1 MICRVRLA
9 TRCVRVQPRGMA
21 QGWTNRILLGQG
33 VELEFWGLLERMGL
47 IMKAVL
53 RWSAILL
60 IGLQLGGCIT
70 DYGPVDTDSVPV
82 PPNAVASKL
91 QTGDELKV
99 IVFGEDQ
106 LSGIYEISPA
116 GTVIMPLIGAIP
128 AVGRT
133 RAEVEHEI
141 TRAYANGKFLQEPK
155 ITVSVTTFRPIY
167 VFGEV
172 GQPGKYPY
180 TNGTDVLTA
189 IATAGGFTYRASKT
203 SVLIRHAGDEVWQ
216 EFSLAAPVL
225 IEPGDLIRV
234 PERYF

>member
-1 MICRVRLA
+1 
-9 TRCVRVQPRGMA
+9 
-21 QGWTNRILLGQG
+21 
-33 VELEFWGLLERMGL
+33 MGDGAK
-47 IMKAVL
+47 MKVFL
-53 RWSAILL
+53 RWGAILL
-60 IGLQLGGCIT
+60 VGLLLTGCIT
-70 DYGPVDTDSVPV
+70 DYGPVATDALPI
-82 PPNAVASKL
+82 PPNAVAAKL
-91 QTGDELKV
+91 QSGDELKV

-116 GTVIMPLIGAIP
+116 GTVVMPLIGAVP
-128 AVGRT
+128 AAGRT

-172 GQPGKYPY
+172 GQPGKYSY
-180 TNGTDVLTA
+180 TNGVDVLTA
-189 IATAGGFTYRASKT
+189 IATAGGFTYRASKS
-203 SVLIRHAGDEVWQ
+203 SVLIRHAGDDVWQ
-216 EFSLAAPVL
+216 EYSLAAPVL

>member
-1 MICRVRLA
+1 MRSSR
-9 TRCVRVQPRGMA
+9 
-21 QGWTNRILLGQG
+21 
-33 VELEFWGLLERMGL
+33 LEFLADCCSGGAK
-47 IMKAVL
+47 MKDYL
-53 RWSAILL
+53 RWGAILL
-60 IGLQLGGCIT
+60 IGLQLSGCIT
-70 DYGPVDTDSVPV
+70 DYGPVATDSVPI
-82 PPNAVASKL
+82 PPNTVASRL

-106 LSGIYEISPA
+106 LSGIYQISPA
-116 GTVIMPLIGAIP
+116 GMVILPLIGAIP

-141 TRAYANGKFLQEPK
+141 SQAYARGKFLQEPK
-155 ITVSVTTFRPIY
+155 VTVSVTTFRPIY

-172 GQPGKYPY
+172 GIPGKYNY
-180 TNGTDVLTA
+180 TSGVDVLTA

-203 SVLIRHAGDEVWQ
+203 TVLIRHAGEDIWQ

-234 PERYF
+234 PERYW